1 MRRYLCLPISVAVLS
16 SLLLLHAGETGS
28 APHFQPGD
36 AIKTVDAER
45 IRRGRQLAGVFCSSC
60 HLNPPPEMLPRGT
73 WDFVLTWM
81 GNFLGHE
88 HRQPPFAKLVRPEQ
102 VARRPVLSRKDF
114 DAIRAYY
121 RHSAPERPV
130 PQPAKPAPRS
140 AALRF
145 RVAQGPFR
153 LMGQPMVTLLEVD
166 DVRGRFAVGDGLAK
180 ELLIF
185 SRFGTLRERHRV
197 NSQPI
202 AIRFDPQGFVLTLI
216 GDVDRDRGRGQILRY
231 RRTSDGYAI
240 HPILTGYHRIS
251 HTLFQDL
258 NGDGL
263 EDIVVSAFGDHDRGR
278 FAWLENLGD
287 GRYREHVLIDRSGAL
302 NAVAHDFTGD
312 GLPELLVLLAQGRNE
327 LVLFTNR
334 GEGRFER
341 RQVLEQPPGFGYN
354 SLAVADLDGDGH
366 LDIITLNGN
375 NMEIPDAPL
384 RSYHGVRIYR
394 NDGRL
399 NFHERYF
406 YPMHGTIQATV
417 ADFDQNGLSDL
428 AVVSYFPDWSLDRPE
443 SFLIL
448 DNQGD
453 FRFTPYA
460 VPGTSN
466 GRWMRVD
473 AADLNGDGRVDI
485 VLGNGL
491 NESGVP
497 PDQLEHFR
505 RHIDGSPAVLM
516 LLNDHPRRARVR
528 R

>member
-1 MRRYLCLPISVAVLS
+1 
-16 SLLLLHAGETGS
+16 
-28 APHFQPGD
+28 
-36 AIKTVDAER
+36 
-45 IRRGRQLAGVFCSSC
+45 
-60 HLNPPPEMLPRGT
+60 
-73 WDFVLTWM
+73 
-81 GNFLGHE
+81 
-88 HRQPPFAKLVRPEQ
+88 
-102 VARRPVLSRKDF
+102 
-114 DAIRAYY
+114 
-121 RHSAPERPV
+121 
-130 PQPAKPAPRS
+130 
-140 AALRF
+140 
-145 RVAQGPFR
+145 
-153 LMGQPMVTLLEVD
+153 MVTLLEVD
-166 DVRGRFAVGDGLAK
+166 EVRGLVAMGDGLAK

-185 SRFGTLRERHRV
+185 TPSGTLRERHRV
-197 NSQPI
+197 SSQPI

-216 GDVDRDRGRGQILRY
+216 GDLDRDRGRGQILRY

-251 HTLFQDL
+251 HTLFEDL
-258 NGDGL
+258 DGDGL

-278 FAWLENLGD
+278 IAWFENLGD
-287 GRYREHVLIDRSGAL
+287 GGYREHVLIDRSGAV

-341 RQVLEQPPGFGYN
+341 RQILEQAPGFGYH
-354 SLAVADLDGDGH
+354 SLAAADLDGDAH
-366 LDIITLNGN
+366 LDLITVNGN
-375 NMEIPDAPL
+375 NMEIPGAPL

-399 NFHERYF
+399 NFHERYV
-406 YPMHGTIQATV
+406 YPMHGASQVSV
-417 ADFDQNGLSDL
+417 ADFDQNGLPDL

-466 GRWMRVD
+466 GRWMRVE
-473 AADLNGDGRVDI
+473 AADLNADGRSDI

-497 PDQLEHFR
+497 PDRLERFR
-505 RHIDGSPAVLM
+505 RHVAGSPTVLV
-516 LLNDHPRRARVR
+516 LLNDHPGRARVR